1 MIKALFSGVSGLKTH
16 QQKMDVIGNN
26 VSNVN
31 TPGYKARTVTF
42 QDVYY
47 QTSRSAT
54 AGTTTRGGVNPTQTG
69 YGVKMGSVTANMTR
83 SGFQYSDSVY
93 DLAIAGEG
101 FFQVM
106 DASGNIM
113 YTRAGAFNADSEG
126 NLVDKNGNRVLGVMG
141 NYTGVDASS
150 NPIQLMVPSVDDHVS
165 SATKVINDTEITV
178 SASIPT
184 SQGDITVKFTNGK
197 LPFATFSGNVL
208 EITFNMDK
216 QYTTQADFQAA
227 INSAL
232 SAGGVSLPKDMTINL
247 EFGSVPATT
256 TATVAENTLTEEDW
270 TYTFKEP
277 GATPSDP
284 GTVTDGKSSVSFKM
298 NDDSPGAFANNYTIK
313 FNYSSSETA
322 AKAQWDGN
330 VLNITVGD
338 LSTADNITEAIT
350 AAAGTDKKRLVECT
364 EYTLAGKSAA
374 ETKAAIAANPRLS
387 LKGGSDSFYTEV
399 AKLLSTFKLEE
410 GRIAETQDISKLLS
424 VTIGSDGSIIGQHS
438 VHGFIELGRVDVVT
452 FENPMGLSAVGNS
465 YFVETPASG
474 EPQLAV
480 AGTNGS
486 GEIVSGA
493 LEMSNVDLSQEFADM
508 IVTQRGLQA
517 NSRVV
522 TTSDTILEELINL
535 KR

>member
-216 QYTTQADFQAA
+216 QYTTQTDFQAA
-227 INSAL
+227 IDSAL
-232 SAGGVSLPKDMTINL
+232 SAGGVSLPKDMSINL
-247 EFGSVPATT
+247 EFGSVPTT
-256 TATVAENTLTEEDW
+256 TAATVAANSREWEYTYLDNSTPPAAVTEKATVAFTATEE
-270 TYTFKEP
+270 
-277 GATPSDP
+277 GAY
-284 GTVTDGKSSVSFKM
+284 
-298 NDDSPGAFANNYTIK
+298 ANNYLIN
-313 FNYSSSETA
+313 FNYVSGVDKT
-322 AKAQWDGN
+322 KAQWDGN
-330 VLNITVGD
+330 TLNITVCD
-338 LSTADNITEAIT
+338 NTDQTAIDDAIKL
-350 AAAGTDKKRLVECT
+350 AAGTDTKKILTCT
-364 EYTLAGKSAA
+364 TYTMPSDP
-374 ETKAAIAANPRLS
+374 EQIKAAIAVNPRLS

-410 GRIAETQDISKLLS
+410 GRTAETQDISKLLS